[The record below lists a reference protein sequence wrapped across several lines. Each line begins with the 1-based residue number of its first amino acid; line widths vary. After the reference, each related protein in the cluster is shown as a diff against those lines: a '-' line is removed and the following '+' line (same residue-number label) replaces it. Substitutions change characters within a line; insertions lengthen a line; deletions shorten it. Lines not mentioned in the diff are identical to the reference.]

1 MKDAGKFILN
11 GLMLSAVSLILRTAG
26 VSFNAYVTSE
36 IGAAGTGLFTLVMSV
51 YSPALTLATAGVNL
65 AVSRLT
71 AEELGKGN
79 AVSARSVL
87 KKTILYSLG
96 VSGTVGIILMLLS
109 DNISSS
115 WLGNASASQLLRMLA
130 LGLPFSA
137 LSSAASGYFTAVRR
151 VSRNAAV
158 QLLEQFFKIAITVFA
173 LSRVISRGSI
183 ACLAVVVF
191 CSCAADAFSC
201 ILLLI
206 LCRRDSVKLGEGGK
220 REKGIM
226 KRILNITLPVSV
238 SSFLRSG
245 LVALEHILIPKGLKK
260 SGVSYD
266 AAMSSYGTL
275 SGMAMPIIMF
285 PASFLYS
292 FSGLLIPE
300 FAEANER
307 KNQKEIRSI
316 AVKVIRTVLIF
327 SIGAAG
333 ILLGFSYD
341 LGMSIYGSKEA
352 ARYIMIMA
360 PLIPVMYLDTAVDSI
375 LKGLGEQVWTMKV
388 NIADAFI
395 SVLAVW
401 LLVPALG
408 LDGYI
413 IIIFASEIFNFS
425 FSIYRLTVI
434 TGLDVK
440 LFRQA
445 ALPLLSICGA
455 VSGVKLIS
463 HITSEIPQGT
473 ALSAAAGISSSTAF
487 YFLLLILLGAVPKN
501 LPYRVVKKI
510 CRALPR
516 KDVAESKTKE
526 KKGGRELC
534 R

>member
-1 MKDAGKFILN
+1 MKNAGKFILN

-65 AVSRLT
+65 AVSRLA

-79 AVSARSVL
+79 AASARSVL
-87 KKTILYSLG
+87 KKTMLYSLG
-96 VSGTVGIILMLLS
+96 VSGAVGLLLALLA
-109 DNISSS
+109 DPVSSG
-115 WLGNASASQLLRMLA
+115 WLGNGSAAGLRRLLP
-130 LGLPFSA
+130 LGLPFTA

-158 QLLEQFFKIAITVFA
+158 QLIEQFFKIAITVLA
-173 LSRVISRGSI
+173 LGRVMNRGSI
-183 ACLAVVVF
+183 ACLMAVVF
-191 CSCAADAFSC
+191 CSCAADALSC

-206 LCRRDSVKLGEGGK
+206 LCRRDSRRLGTGGK

-226 KRILNITLPVSV
+226 RRILNITLPVSV

-245 LVALEHILIPKGLKK
+245 LVALEHILIPKGLRK

-266 AAMSSYGTL
+266 AAMASYGTL

-300 FAEANER
+300 FAEAKER
-307 KNQKEIRSI
+307 KNRREICLTAS
-316 AVKVIRTVLIF
+316 KVIRTVLIF

-341 LGMSIYGSKEA
+341 LGMSIYGSREA
-352 ARYIMIMA
+352 ARYIRVMA

-388 NIADAFI
+388 NIADALI

-425 FSIYRLTVI
+425 FSLYRLTVI

-463 HITSEIPQGT
+463 YITSEIPQGT
-473 ALSAAAGISSSTAF
+473 ALSAAAGISSSAAF
-487 YFLLLILLGAVPKN
+487 YFLLLILFGAIPKN
-501 LPYRVVKKI
+501 LPYRVLKKVS
-510 CRALPR
+510 CACRRKTVPERETEKGERAL
-516 KDVAESKTKE
+516 
-526 KKGGRELC
+526 C